1 MAETVMHLWP
11 DSMAMKPGHPAGWSY
26 DQGIVLNGLEQ
37 VWLRTGKGKYFNYIQ
52 KSMDLFVQKDGNIR
66 TYKQA
71 DYNIDNIKS
80 GCSLLLLYEVLEE
93 EKYKKGAQLL
103 REQLAGQPR
112 TKEGGFW
119 HKKRYPNQM
128 WLDGLYMGEPF
139 YAQYAQRFNEPSAFD
154 DIANQFVWMEK
165 HARDARTGLL
175 YHGWDENKTEKWS
188 NPANGQSSQ
197 FWGRA
202 MGWYGMALV
211 DILDYFPADHPRRNE
226 LLSILQRYITAVKQV
241 QDKTSGIWWQVLNK
255 PNEKGNYPEAS
266 ASCMFVY
273 TLAKALRMAYT
284 TDATTMTAAK
294 KGFDGIIKNFI
305 TVDNGQVNLN
315 KVCQVAGLGG
325 TPYRDGSYA
334 YYIGEPVVTNDPK
347 GIGAF
352 ILAAAEMENLADQQ
366 SGVGKGKTVLLDY
379 YFNNERKKNKEG
391 NTVRFHYI
399 WEDWAN
405 SGFSLWGHVFR
416 NTGAATASL
425 ETAPTADNLKKA
437 SVYIIVDP
445 DIPTENPHPNYI
457 EQAHIT
463 AITNWVKAGGTLIL
477 MGNDSINA
485 EFKHLNQ
492 LAAHFGIQF
501 NEDCENK
508 VIGRQFE
515 MGMIRVNAGNP
526 VFKRARQVYIKE
538 LATLNVKAPA
548 QAVLTHKGKNIVA
561 VSKLGKGKVF
571 AVGDPWVY
579 NEYTDGRRLPADYQN
594 FEVAQDIAEWALKGE
609 KIKIQT
615 RTSSRASEASRRT
628 SSRAQPRELPE
639 PSSSSLD
646 SLCSLRMTS

>member
-1 MAETVMHLWP
+1 MKHRLHLFTLLLMISSLSAGAQPWSERMAETVMHLWP

-26 DQGIVLNGLEQ
+26 DQGVVLNGLEQ

-71 DYNIDNIKS
+71 DYNIDNVKS

-103 REQLAGQPR
+103 REQLAAQPR

-175 YHGWDENKTEKWS
+175 CHGWDESKTEKWS

-211 DILDYFPADHPRRNE
+211 DVLDYFPADHPRRKE

-273 TLAKALRMAYT
+273 TLAKALRMGYT

-305 TVDNGQVNLN
+305 TVENGQVNLN
-315 KVCQVAGLGG
+315 KVCQVAGLGS

-347 GIGAF
+347 GVGAF
-352 ILAAAEMENLADQQ
+352 ILAAAEMENMTDKQ

-416 NTGAATASL
+416 NTGATTASL

-457 EQAHIT
+457 EQADIT

-508 VIGRQFE
+508 VIGKQFE

-538 LATLNVKAPA
+538 LSTLNVQAPA
-548 QAVLTHKGKNIVA
+548 QVVLTHKGKNIVA

-609 KIKIQT
+609 K
-615 RTSSRASEASRRT
+615 
-628 SSRAQPRELPE
+628 
-639 PSSSSLD
+639 
-646 SLCSLRMTS
+646 

>member
-1 MAETVMHLWP
+1 MKHRLHLFTLLLMISSLSAGAQPWSERMAETVMHLWP
-11 DSMAMKPGHPAGWSY
+11 DSMAMKPGHPVGWSY
-26 DQGIVLNGLEQ
+26 DQGVVLNGMEQ

-52 KSMDLFVQKDGNIR
+52 KSMDLFVQKDGNIL

-71 DYNIDNIKS
+71 DYNIDNVKP

-93 EKYKKGAQLL
+93 EKYKKAAQLL

-112 TKEGGFW
+112 AKEGGFW

-165 HARDARTGLL
+165 HARDVRTGLL
-175 YHGWDENKTEKWS
+175 YHGWDESKTEKWS

-211 DILDYFPADHPRRNE
+211 DVLDYFPADHPRRKE

-241 QDKTSGIWWQVLNK
+241 QDKTSGTWWQVLNK

-273 TLAKALRMAYT
+273 TLAKASRMGYT

-305 TVDNGQVNLN
+305 TVDNRQVNLN
-315 KVCQVAGLGG
+315 KVCQVAGLGD

-347 GIGAF
+347 GVGAF

-391 NTVRFHYI
+391 NTVRYHYI

-457 EQAHIT
+457 EQADIT

-477 MGNDSINA
+477 MGNDSINT

-492 LAAHFGIQF
+492 LAVHFGIQF

-508 VIGRQFE
+508 VIGKQFE

-548 QAVLTHKGKNIVA
+548 QVILTHKGKNIVA
-561 VSKLGKGKVF
+561 VSKLGKGKVL

-609 KIKIQT
+609 K
-615 RTSSRASEASRRT
+615 
-628 SSRAQPRELPE
+628 
-639 PSSSSLD
+639 
-646 SLCSLRMTS
+646 